1 MNSLYIAL
9 NMLKRTLGQKR
20 GVLIYIAI
28 PTFVISLIIALLG
41 QAPVREVTIAYMN
54 QDQGNLGNHLVHELS
69 LRKDYILKEMSD
81 SDALKEKVIKQQT
94 NAAFIIPANFS
105 DSLYKGNGP
114 QVEMY
119 QLSISEA
126 SFTLKLHVDSIVGE
140 LKQTV
145 SSLQTAA
152 SLQGADLQTAVEKTL
167 AQIEKH
173 QVKAA
178 VTDLN
183 LYLNPSLSTIV
194 GFTLMFMMSVI
205 NSTVSIIMEDRRQM
219 TMARIF
225 TAPVRSFEIVMGNF
239 MGSFLVG
246 SLQILLI
253 LSITRYILQ
262 FDYHLPFVSQL
273 IIMEFFLLASMGIAC
288 AAAGLVKNSSNITS
302 INTLII
308 TPTCMLGG
316 CFWPVSIMP
325 DWMQKLSNFVPQKW
339 AIDAI
344 QRMSTGQRL
353 MDVLLNIGVLA
364 LFALILLGVGS
375 VILRPEE
382 AEAS

>member
-9 NMLKRTLGQKR
+9 NMLKRTLGQRK
-20 GVLIYIAI
+20 GLFIYIVI
-28 PTFVISLIIALLG
+28 PTFVISLIIALAG
-41 QAPVREVTIAYMN
+41 QAPTRVVTIAYMN
-54 QDQGNLGNHLVHELS
+54 QDQGNLGKHLVQELS
-69 LRKDYILKEMSD
+69 LRKDYILKEMSHAD
-81 SDALKEKVIKQQT
+81 MLKEHVIKQQAD
-94 NAAFIIPANFS
+94 AAFIIPANFS
-105 DSLYKGNGP
+105 DSLYKGNVP
-114 QVEMY
+114 QVQMY
-119 QLSISEA
+119 QLSVSEA

-140 LKQTV
+140 LNQTV
-145 SSLQTAA
+145 SSLQAA
-152 SLQGADLQTAVEKTL
+152 SLQGAVLQSAVEKTL
-167 AQIEKH
+167 AQMEKH

-183 LYLNPSLSTIV
+183 LYVNPGLSTII
-194 GFTLMFMMSVI
+194 GFMLMFMMSLI
-205 NSTVSIIMEDRRQM
+205 NSTVSIIMEDRKQM
-219 TMARIF
+219 TMARIY

-273 IIMEFFLLASMGIAC
+273 VIMEFFLLASMGIAS
-288 AAAGLVKNSSNITS
+288 AVAGMVKNSSNITS
-302 INTLII
+302 LNTLII

-344 QRMSTGQRL
+344 QRMSMGQGL
-353 MDVLLNIGVLA
+353 MNVLLNLGVLA
-364 LFALILLGVGS
+364 LFAIILLGIGS
-375 VILRPEE
+375 VILRPEK

>member
-9 NMLKRTLGQKR
+9 NMLKRTLGQRK
-20 GVLIYIAI
+20 GLFIYIVI
-28 PTFVISLIIALLG
+28 PTFVISLIIALAG
-41 QAPVREVTIAYMN
+41 QAPTRVVTIAYMN
-54 QDQGNLGNHLVHELS
+54 QDQGNLGKHLVQELS
-69 LRKDYILKEMSD
+69 LRKDYILKEMSHAD
-81 SDALKEKVIKQQT
+81 MLKEHVIKQQAD
-94 NAAFIIPANFS
+94 AAFIIPANFS
-105 DSLYKGNGP
+105 DSLYKGNVP
-114 QVEMY
+114 QVQMY
-119 QLSISEA
+119 QLSVSEA

-140 LKQTV
+140 LNQTV
-145 SSLQTAA
+145 SSLQAA
-152 SLQGADLQTAVEKTL
+152 SLQGAVLQSAVEKTL
-167 AQIEKH
+167 AQMEKH

-183 LYLNPSLSTIV
+183 LYVNPGLSTII
-194 GFTLMFMMSVI
+194 GFMLMFMMSLI
-205 NSTVSIIMEDRRQM
+205 NSTVSIIMEDRKQM
-219 TMARIF
+219 TMARIY

-246 SLQILLI
+246 NLQILLI

-273 IIMEFFLLASMGIAC
+273 VIMEFFLLASMGIAS
-288 AAAGLVKNSSNITS
+288 AVAGMVKNSSNITS
-302 INTLII
+302 LNTLII

-344 QRMSTGQRL
+344 QRMSMGQGL
-353 MDVLLNIGVLA
+353 MNVLLNLGVLA
-364 LFALILLGVGS
+364 LFAIILLGIGS
-375 VILRPEE
+375 VILRPEK

>member
-9 NMLKRTLGQKR
+9 NMLKRTLGQRK
-20 GVLIYIAI
+20 GLFIYIVI
-28 PTFVISLIIALLG
+28 PTFVISLIIALAG
-41 QAPVREVTIAYMN
+41 QAPTRVVTIAYMN
-54 QDQGNLGNHLVHELS
+54 QDQGNLGKHLVQELS
-69 LRKDYILKEMSD
+69 LRKDYILKEMSHAD
-81 SDALKEKVIKQQT
+81 MLKEHVIKQQAD
-94 NAAFIIPANFS
+94 AAFIIPANFS
-105 DSLYKGNGP
+105 DSLYKGNVP
-114 QVEMY
+114 QVQMY
-119 QLSISEA
+119 QLSVSEA

-145 SSLQTAA
+145 SSLQAA
-152 SLQGADLQTAVEKTL
+152 SLQGAVLQSAVEKTL
-167 AQIEKH
+167 AQMEKH

-183 LYLNPSLSTIV
+183 LYVNPGLSTII
-194 GFTLMFMMSVI
+194 GFMLMFMMSLI
-205 NSTVSIIMEDRRQM
+205 NSTVSIIMEDRKQM
-219 TMARIF
+219 TMARIY

-273 IIMEFFLLASMGIAC
+273 VIMEFFLLASMGIAS
-288 AAAGLVKNSSNITS
+288 AVAGMVKNSSNITS
-302 INTLII
+302 LNTLII

-344 QRMSTGQRL
+344 QRMSMGQGL
-353 MDVLLNIGVLA
+353 MNVLLNLGVLA
-364 LFALILLGVGS
+364 LFAIILLGIGS
-375 VILRPEE
+375 VILRPEK

>member
-1 MNSLYIAL
+1 
-9 NMLKRTLGQKR
+9 MLKRTLGQKK
-20 GVLIYIAI
+20 GVLIYIAF

-41 QAPVREVTIAYMN
+41 QAPAREVTIAYMN
-54 QDQGNLGNHLVHELS
+54 QDQGSLGKHLVHELS
-69 LRKDYILKEMSD
+69 LRKDYILKEMSN
-81 SDALKEKVIKQQT
+81 SDALKEKVIKQQA

-105 DSLYKGNGP
+105 DSLYTGNGP
-114 QVEMY
+114 HVEMY
-119 QLSISEA
+119 QLSVSEA

-145 SSLQTAA
+145 SSLQTST
-152 SLQGADLQTAVEKTL
+152 SLQGADLQTAVDKTL

-183 LYLNPSLSTIV
+183 LYLNPSLSTII

-262 FDYHLPFVSQL
+262 FDYHLPFVSQF

-288 AAAGLVKNSSNITS
+288 AAAGMVKNSSNITS
-302 INTLII
+302 IYTLII

-382 AEAS
+382 AEAN